1 MHELMI
7 RCDNE
12 LLFPTVLD
20 EITLESDWQ
29 VSPSKLSFKVPNM
42 KGLTIR
48 EGQHVSLKAGG
59 VNLFYGFI
67 FSLDY
72 QQDDITITAY
82 DQMRYLKNKD
92 SMIFTNLDA
101 AGIIKKIASAFNLK
115 TGTLE
120 ATGYTLQPRVEQDA
134 CLADMIKNA
143 LDQTLMNTNIKF
155 ILYDDYGALTLKN
168 MENMNL
174 DLIIDGNTIS
184 DFQMSSSID
193 QNTYNIIKLYQENEK
208 TNKRDIYMAKD
219 SKHINEWGA
228 LQFYERLESKENGVA
243 KADALLKLY
252 NQKQRTYSAKSV
264 IGHTSVRP
272 GTRVIVVLQLG
283 EISLKNYMVVEKV
296 KHKFQDSVHLMDL
309 ELIGRG
315 N

>member
-1 MHELMI
+1 MLELMI
-7 RCDNE
+7 SSGND

-42 KGLTIR
+42 DGMSVS
-48 EGQHVSLKAGG
+48 EGQHVSLKVSG

-72 QQDDITITAY
+72 QQDEITVTAY

-92 SMIFTNLDA
+92 SMIFSKLDA
-101 AGIIKKIASAFNLK
+101 AGIIKKIASTFNLK

-120 ATGYTLQPRVEQDA
+120 ATGYTLAPRVEQDA

-143 LDQTLMNTNIKF
+143 LDQTLMNTNKKF

-168 MENMNL
+168 MENMKH
-174 DLIIDGNTIS
+174 DLIIDGKTIS
-184 DFQMSSSID
+184 DFQMNSSID
-193 QNTYNIIKLYQENEK
+193 QNTYNIIKLYRENEK

-228 LQFYERLESKENGVA
+228 LQFYERLEGTENGAA

-252 NQKQRTYSAKSV
+252 NQKQRSYSANNV
-264 IGHTSVRP
+264 IGNTAVRP
-272 GTRVIVVLQLG
+272 GTRVIVMFQMG
-283 EISLKNYMVVEKV
+283 EVSFNNYMVVEKV
-296 KHKFQDSVHLMDL
+296 KHKFQDNVHLMDL

-315 N
+315 K